1 MPMNARLLR
10 PLASGIPSPLA
21 IANCVGWYDSLDLTA
36 MAQNSDG
43 TGAVAVG
50 DQVGYW
56 QDKSP
61 TAAHVT
67 QGTAANRPT
76 VTASAVNGRAALV
89 FDGSNDNLAKASGYT
104 AQNSLAGLTR
114 IMVASSSQNAISTT
128 TFTSGPTIGFQLFNS
143 QIYTYPASG
152 VNVRVNGSMSLRAY
166 ASVFD
171 GATASLNI
179 YFNNALQSI
188 AGTAG
193 AIGSATGSGGSV
205 LHIGSNGGSNNFH
218 LGPIAEYIIYA
229 KALSQGELT
238 LVHAYLSR
246 KWGL

>member
-1 MPMNARLLR
+1 MNPRLLVPR
-10 PLASGIPSPLA
+10 ATGISSPLV
-21 IANCVGWYDSLDLTA
+21 ISGCIGWYDSYDLSSL
-36 MAQNSDG
+36 AQNTDG

-67 QGTAANRPT
+67 QGTAVNRPT
-76 VTASAVNGRAALV
+76 LTASAVNGRDALV
-89 FDGSNDNLAKASGYT
+89 FDGSNDNLAKTSGYT

-128 TFTSGPTIGFQLFNS
+128 TFTAGPTIGFQVFSS

-179 YFNNALQSI
+179 YFDNVLQSI
-188 AGTAG
+188 AATAG
-193 AIGSATGSGGSV
+193 TIGSTTGSGGSV

-218 LGPIAEYIIYA
+218 LGPIAEYIIYS
-229 KALSQGELT
+229 KALSQGELN